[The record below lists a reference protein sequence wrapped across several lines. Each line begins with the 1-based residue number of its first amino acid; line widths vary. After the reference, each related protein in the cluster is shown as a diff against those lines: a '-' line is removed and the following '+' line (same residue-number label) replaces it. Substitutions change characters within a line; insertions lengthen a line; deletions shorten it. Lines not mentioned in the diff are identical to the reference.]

1 MTDQRHPLAAAPGQ
15 PRSRPGPV
23 EAVEKLRGVFRQ
35 WPQINRVLLYGS
47 RGKGNYR
54 TGSDIDLT
62 IEADRMSLPQMLALE
77 NQIDD
82 LLSPWMVDLSLKS
95 AIENAA
101 LLEHIERVGV
111 PFFVRE
117 TGGVAD

>member
-1 MTDQRHPLAAAPGQ
+1 MTDQDIPLAPAPGQ

-62 IEADRMSLPQMLALE
+62 IEADRMSLPRMLALE